1 MKRIFISFMAIT
13 LLWSCGNDN
22 VCIEGKIKN
31 GKDLSIYLNKLNV
44 DGSELIDSTKL
55 TEEGNFKFKSHTV
68 YPQLYTI
75 SLSNGNII
83 TTVVQSEDKLYFEGN
98 AKNFANS
105 YTVKG
110 SDDAI
115 KAKLLNDH
123 LYKTQIKLN
132 TLQKELENK
141 TRDEQEIKTDIL
153 KTINAQRKFSSE
165 FIIGNGTSL
174 SSYIALYQKIDKS
187 KYTLNENKDI
197 YYIRV
202 VASSLKALYPESQ
215 YTKAILASL
224 KQLNKRLGNL
234 KLRNYIQN
242 APKTLPEI
250 KLPNINNKEIALS
263 SLKGKYI
270 LLDFTDLSSPN
281 SVIINKQ
288 YKSLYKK
295 YKNKGFVIYQVSLDR
310 NLLAWKDLIKKQN
323 INWINVWD
331 KDSQNGAAVRGWN
344 VKRMPCNY
352 IISKDFD
359 IAGKNLFGRNL
370 EDKLK
375 EIIR

>member
-1 MKRIFISFMAIT
+1 MKRILISFIAIT
-13 LLWSCGNDN
+13 LLWSCGNEN
-22 VCIEGKIKN
+22 VCIEGKIRN
-31 GKDLSIYLNKLNV
+31 GKDLSIYLNKLNI
-44 DGSELIDSTKL
+44 DGSELIDSVKL
-55 TEEGNFKFKSHTV
+55 TEKGNFKFKSHTV
-68 YPQLYTI
+68 YPQLYTLT
-75 SLSNGNII
+75 LSNGNII
-83 TTVVQSEDKLYFEGN
+83 TTVVQSEDKLFFEGD
-98 AKNFANS
+98 AKNFGHT

-110 SDDAI
+110 SDDAT
-115 KAKLLNDH
+115 KAKLLNDQ
-123 LYKTQIKLN
+123 LNKTKKQLS
-132 TLQKELENK
+132 TLQTELVNK
-141 TRDEQEIKTDIL
+141 TRDEQEIRKDIL
-153 KTINAQRKFSSE
+153 KVINAQRKFSAD

-174 SSYIALYQKIDKS
+174 AAYIALYQKIDDNR
-187 KYTLNENKDI
+187 YTLNENKDL

-215 YTKAILASL
+215 YTKAILANLSRQS
-224 KQLNKRLGNL
+224 KILGNL

-270 LLDFTDLSSPN
+270 LLDFTDLSNPN
-281 SVIINKQ
+281 SAVINKQ
-288 YKSLYKK
+288 YKALYKK
-295 YKNKGFVIYQVSLDR
+295 YKSRGFVIYQVSLDK
-310 NLLAWKDLIKKQN
+310 NLLVWQELIKKQN

-344 VKRMPCNY
+344 IKRMPANY

-359 IAGKNLFGRNL
+359 IVGKNLFGRDL